1 MFDKSFNRSKDYL
14 VALQILRIVDEW
26 IDEVLPSMEV
36 LRENAQLEQD
46 RFYQPGVSESID
58 AADKWI
64 KQQAGSVQRRVRKKT
79 EEIKSLRDGV
89 CLPTS
94 SMDTSANSDL

>member
-1 MFDKSFNRSKDYL
+1 MFDKSFNRSKDYIL
-14 VALQILRIVDEW
+14 ALQLLGKVDEW

-46 RFYQPGVSESID
+46 GFYRPGVRESIG

-64 KQQAGSVQRRVRKKT
+64 KEQAGLLQRRVRKKK

-89 CLPTS
+89 CLPIY
-94 SMDTSANSDL
+94 

>member
-1 MFDKSFNRSKDYL
+1 MFDKSFNRSKDYFL
-14 VALQILRIVDEW
+14 ALHLLGKVDEW

-46 RFYQPGVSESID
+46 GFYRPGVSESIG

-64 KQQAGSVQRRVRKKT
+64 KEQAGLVQRRVRKKK

-89 CLPTS
+89 CPPIY
-94 SMDTSANSDL
+94 